1 MQVRHHVVGSVLYC
15 HVTSARQVWASR
27 VSCCSLQTRDFSPY
41 MTSLLVSSSTFLQMV
56 MFTVRCELVSLLYRP
71 FLPLYLSLS
80 FGPSFTHSSSL
91 PPSLYPSL
99 CFSGVEFG
107 ARMINIDGKQIKLQI
122 WDTASCYL
130 FHLTRSHPEIN
141 HFTHPPK
148 AIGVERSGLARTGYL
163 TCKIEILW
171 CSFRLDRSHFVL
183 SHGRTTEGQQEHCLS
198 MTSPGEAILILGP
211 TLRFIVLSLLSIVT
225 K

>member
-163 TCKIEILW
+163 TCKIEIL
-171 CSFRLDRSHFVL
+171 
-183 SHGRTTEGQQEHCLS
+183 
-198 MTSPGEAILILGP
+198 
-211 TLRFIVLSLLSIVT
+211 
-225 K
+225 